1 MLTQDPQVGK
11 AVAKLM
17 ALSEDGEARMIAES
31 REKLRRDIAAA
42 ERAARE
48 EGLEKGREEAQ
59 LAMARKALEKGLPLE
74 TVMAITGLSQSAFS
88 CCNPKGKTGIDI
100 SLSHKSPL

>member
-17 ALSEDGEARMIAES
+17 ALSEDEEARMIAES

-42 ERAARE
+42 ERMARKE
-48 EGLEKGREEAQ
+48 GREEARF
-59 LAMARKALEKGLPLE
+59 AMARKALEKGLSLE
-74 TVMAITGLSQSAFS
+74 VVMAITGFSRSDILLLQSEGQ
-88 CCNPKGKTGIDI
+88 NK
-100 SLSHKSPL
+100 H